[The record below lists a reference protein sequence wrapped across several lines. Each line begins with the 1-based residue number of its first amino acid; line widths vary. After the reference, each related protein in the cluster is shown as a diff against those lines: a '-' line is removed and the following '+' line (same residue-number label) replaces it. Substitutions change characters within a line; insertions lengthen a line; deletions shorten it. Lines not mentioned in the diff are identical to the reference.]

1 MPINPEDFRRAM
13 RSWATG
19 VTVVSTDYQGVRHG
33 MTVNSFTSLS
43 LHPPLVLISL
53 EKGTRTH
60 KLLLHSGTFGVTIL
74 SREQQELSDRFAGR
88 HTDEQDRFEG
98 LVTFTLQTGAPFLSG
113 GLAYFDCRVIHRH
126 EAATHH
132 VFFGEV
138 IQVMFG
144 EVVEPLLYFDRAY
157 RGLDHGDRYSNP

>member
-1 MPINPEDFRRAM
+1 
-13 RSWATG
+13 
-19 VTVVSTDYQGVRHG
+19 
-33 MTVNSFTSLS
+33 MTVNSYTSLS

-60 KLLLHSGTFGVTIL
+60 KLLLHSGIFGVTIL
-74 SREQQELSDRFAGR
+74 SREPQELSDRFAGR
-88 HTDEQDRFEG
+88 QTDDQDRFEG
-98 LVTFTLQTGAPFLSG
+98 LETFTLQTGAPFLSG

-138 IQVMFG
+138 VQVQFG
-144 EVVEPLLYFDRAY
+144 EAVEPLLYFDRIS
-157 RGLDHGDRYSNP
+157 RFRSWR